1 MPSALRPRV
10 APSERVYVT
19 LRAAILHGEVA
30 PAEPLRPQELADV
43 HGVSLAVVR
52 EALLRLVGEG
62 LAERLTNRGFIVP
75 AVDAEGWH
83 RIAEARAAIE
93 PTVLRMSIARG
104 GLEWE
109 ARVRAA
115 HHRLVGTPIYEHP
128 GDVHPS
134 DAASEVHRQFHRT
147 LLEGCDNDVLLGTF
161 DRLFTAGELARRWS
175 ASRAPDRDAAAEH
188 RALEQAALDR
198 DADRAADTLIR
209 HLGLTIAALTRAEP
223 NRRQGA

>member
-1 MPSALRPRV
+1 M
-10 APSERVYVT
+10 APSGRVYET

-30 PAEPLRPQELADV
+30 PTEPLRPQELADL
-43 HGVSLAVVR
+43 HRVSLAVVR

-62 LAERLTNRGFIVP
+62 LAERVTNRGFIVP
-75 AVDAEGWH
+75 AIDASGWH

-104 GLEWE
+104 SLEWE

-115 HHRLVGTPIYEHP
+115 HHRLVGTPIHEHQ

-134 DAASEVHRQFHRT
+134 DAASDVHRRFHRT

-175 ASRAPDRDAAAEH
+175 VSQAPDRDAAAEH
-188 RALEQAALDR
+188 RALEQAALDH
-198 DADRAADTLIR
+198 DADRAADTLVR
-209 HLGLTIAALTRAEP
+209 HLGLTVAALTRAEA
-223 NRRQGA
+223 NRHRGT